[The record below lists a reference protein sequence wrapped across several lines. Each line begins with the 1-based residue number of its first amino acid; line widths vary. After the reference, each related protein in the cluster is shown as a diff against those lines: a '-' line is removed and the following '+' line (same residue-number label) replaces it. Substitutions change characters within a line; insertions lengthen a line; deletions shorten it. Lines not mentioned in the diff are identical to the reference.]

1 MSNIKE
7 AEEQTGI
14 SRANI
19 RYYEKMGLLQPK
31 RNEKNGYR
39 EYRPEDIKRILQ
51 IKILRKLDVPI
62 EEIKDTFDRPEMLGK
77 VIQKQ
82 KERLEKQRAELTDA
96 IDFCEEIKE
105 ENLGEF
111 DPQYYLKKMDEK
123 EKKGAVFA
131 DLLNDFKKVS
141 KAEAEARFSFR
152 PDTMCMNPKEFEE
165 ALLQYASEKGMKI
178 VITKKG
184 MYPEFML
191 DGIPYSAYRH
201 FSRFGAM
208 IECETTNAKTAEHE
222 MSPKRYHMFKWLHR
236 MELPTFLLI
245 LILVLFVRSVEG
257 FVLAMIFY
265 AICGIVAYSRY
276 FDYMRNS

>member
-39 EYRPEDIKRILQ
+39 EYRPEDIKRFLQ

-62 EEIKDTFDRPEMLGK
+62 DEIRDTIDHPEMFGN
-77 VIQKQ
+77 VILIQI
-82 KERLEKQRAELTDA
+82 ERLERQRAELTDV
-96 IDFCEEIKE
+96 IDFCMEIKV
-105 ENLGEF
+105 ENFEDF

-141 KAEAEARFSFR
+141 KAEAEARFSF
-152 PDTMCMNPKEFEE
+152 M
-165 ALLQYASEKGMKI
+165 
-178 VITKKG
+178 
-184 MYPEFML
+184 PE
-191 DGIPYSAYRH
+191 R
-201 FSRFGAM
+201 
-208 IECETTNAKTAEHE
+208 
-222 MSPKRYHMFKWLHR
+222 
-236 MELPTFLLI
+236 
-245 LILVLFVRSVEG
+245 
-257 FVLAMIFY
+257 
-265 AICGIVAYSRY
+265 VACRI
-276 FDYMRNS
+276 M

>member
-39 EYRPEDIKRILQ
+39 EYTPEDIKRILQ

-123 EKKGAVFA
+123 EIH
-131 DLLNDFKKVS
+131 DLLWNKVKEVNKLMPKYKYVREMIITEEPLVKTTTLKIKRHEELKKVLN
-141 KAEAEARFSFR
+141 K
-152 PDTMCMNPKEFEE
+152 
-165 ALLQYASEKGMKI
+165 
-178 VITKKG
+178 
-184 MYPEFML
+184 
-191 DGIPYSAYRH
+191 
-201 FSRFGAM
+201 
-208 IECETTNAKTAEHE
+208 
-222 MSPKRYHMFKWLHR
+222 
-236 MELPTFLLI
+236 
-245 LILVLFVRSVEG
+245 
-257 FVLAMIFY
+257 
-265 AICGIVAYSRY
+265 
-276 FDYMRNS
+276 

>member
-39 EYRPEDIKRILQ
+39 EYTPEDIKRILQ

-62 EEIKDTFDRPEMLGK
+62 EEIKNTFDCPEMFGE

-82 KERLEKQRAELTDA
+82 KENLEKQRAELTDA

-105 ENLGEF
+105 ENLGDF

-141 KAEAEARFSFR
+141 KAEAEARVSFM
-152 PDTMCMNPKEFEE
+152 PDTMCMNPEEFEE
-165 ALLQYASEKGMKI
+165 ALLQYAAEKGMEI
-178 VITKKG
+178 VIHKKG
-184 MYPEFML
+184 MYSEFTL
-191 DGIPYSAYRH
+191 DGISYTAYRH
-201 FSRFGAM
+201 FSRFGA
-208 IECETTNAKTAEHE
+208 IVECEVTNVKTAENE
-222 MSPKRYHMFKWLHR
+222 MSPKRYHILKWLHR

-245 LILVLFVRSVEG
+245 LILVLFVRSTEG
-257 FVLAMIFY
+257 FILAMIFY
-265 AICGIVAYSRY
+265 VICGIVACSRY
-276 FDYMRNS
+276 FDYTRNS

>member
-82 KERLEKQRAELTDA
+82 KERLEKRRAELTDA
-96 IDFCEEIKE
+96 IDFCKEIKE

-152 PDTMCMNPKEFEE
+152 PELQ
-165 ALLQYASEKGMKI
+165 ALRLRSDGFQIPDSRRLFSLSEIRGHQARSVPHRSPQSRVFPGLPFSVPPSAFHM
-178 VITKKG
+178 
-184 MYPEFML
+184 PQ
-191 DGIPYSAYRH
+191 DSSCPAYRPAAPAYPVYPDRTVRYLRPYLKRSH
-201 FSRFGAM
+201 VLPSLSFS
-208 IECETTNAKTAEHE
+208 H
-222 MSPKRYHMFKWLHR
+222 
-236 MELPTFLLI
+236 
-245 LILVLFVRSVEG
+245 
-257 FVLAMIFY
+257 
-265 AICGIVAYSRY
+265 
-276 FDYMRNS
+276 

>member
-178 VITKKG
+178 VITKK
-184 MYPEFML
+184 
-191 DGIPYSAYRH
+191 
-201 FSRFGAM
+201 
-208 IECETTNAKTAEHE
+208 EC
-222 MSPKRYHMFKWLHR
+222 
-236 MELPTFLLI
+236 I
-245 LILVLFVRSVEG
+245 
-257 FVLAMIFY
+257 
-265 AICGIVAYSRY
+265 
-276 FDYMRNS
+276 RNLC

>member
-62 EEIKDTFDRPEMLGK
+62 DEIRDTIDHPEMFGN

-82 KERLEKQRAELTDA
+82 KERLERQRAELTDV
-96 IDFCEEIKE
+96 IDFCMEIKV
-105 ENLGEF
+105 ENFEDF

-123 EKKGAVFA
+123 EKKGFCGFA
-131 DLLNDFKKVS
+131 
-141 KAEAEARFSFR
+141 E
-152 PDTMCMNPKEFEE
+152 
-165 ALLQYASEKGMKI
+165 
-178 VITKKG
+178 
-184 MYPEFML
+184 
-191 DGIPYSAYRH
+191 
-201 FSRFGAM
+201 
-208 IECETTNAKTAEHE
+208 
-222 MSPKRYHMFKWLHR
+222 
-236 MELPTFLLI
+236 
-245 LILVLFVRSVEG
+245 
-257 FVLAMIFY
+257 
-265 AICGIVAYSRY
+265 
-276 FDYMRNS
+276 

>member
-1 MSNIKE
+1 MENF
-7 AEEQTGI
+7 
-14 SRANI
+14 
-19 RYYEKMGLLQPK
+19 
-31 RNEKNGYR
+31 
-39 EYRPEDIKRILQ
+39 ED
-51 IKILRKLDVPI
+51 
-62 EEIKDTFDRPEMLGK
+62 
-77 VIQKQ
+77 
-82 KERLEKQRAELTDA
+82 
-96 IDFCEEIKE
+96 
-105 ENLGEF
+105 F

-184 MYPEFML
+184 MYPEFTL
-191 DGIPYSAYRH
+191 DGIPYTAYRN

-276 FDYMRNS
+276 FDYTRNS

>member
-1 MSNIKE
+1 
-7 AEEQTGI
+7 
-14 SRANI
+14 
-19 RYYEKMGLLQPK
+19 MGLLQPK

-62 EEIKDTFDRPEMLGK
+62 DEIRDTIDHPEMFGN

-82 KERLEKQRAELTDA
+82 KERLERQRAELTDV
-96 IDFCEEIKE
+96 IDFCMEIKV
-105 ENLGEF
+105 ENFEDF

-184 MYPEFML
+184 MYPEFTL
-191 DGIPYSAYRH
+191 DGIPYTAYRN

-276 FDYMRNS
+276 FDYTRNS

>member
-1 MSNIKE
+1 M
-7 AEEQTGI
+7 
-14 SRANI
+14 
-19 RYYEKMGLLQPK
+19 
-31 RNEKNGYR
+31 
-39 EYRPEDIKRILQ
+39 
-51 IKILRKLDVPI
+51 
-62 EEIKDTFDRPEMLGK
+62 
-77 VIQKQ
+77 
-82 KERLEKQRAELTDA
+82 EKQRAGLTDA

-123 EKKGAVFA
+123 EKKGAIFA
-131 DLLNDFKKVS
+131 DFLNDFKKVS
-141 KAEAEARFSFR
+141 KAETEARFSFR
-152 PDTMCMNPKEFEE
+152 PDTMCMNPEEFEE

-184 MYPEFML
+184 MYPEFTL
-191 DGIPYSAYRH
+191 DGIPYTAYRN

-276 FDYMRNS
+276 FDYTRNS

>member
-51 IKILRKLDVPI
+51 IKILWKLDVPI

-82 KERLEKQRAELTDA
+82 KERLEKRRAELTDA

-152 PDTMCMNPKEFEE
+152 PDTMCMNP
-165 ALLQYASEKGMKI
+165 
-178 VITKKG
+178 
-184 MYPEFML
+184 EFML
-191 DGIPYSAYRH
+191 DGIPYTAYRN

-276 FDYMRNS
+276 FDYTRNS

>member
-77 VIQKQ
+77 V
-82 KERLEKQRAELTDA
+82 
-96 IDFCEEIKE
+96 
-105 ENLGEF
+105 
-111 DPQYYLKKMDEK
+111 YYLKKMDEK

-276 FDYMRNS
+276 FDYTRNS

>member
-39 EYRPEDIKRILQ
+39 EYTPEDIKRI
-51 IKILRKLDVPI
+51 
-62 EEIKDTFDRPEMLGK
+62 
-77 VIQKQ
+77 
-82 KERLEKQRAELTDA
+82 
-96 IDFCEEIKE
+96 
-105 ENLGEF
+105 LGEF

-123 EKKGAVFA
+123 EKKGAIFA
-131 DLLNDFKKVS
+131 DFLNDFKKVS
-141 KAEAEARFSFR
+141 KAETEARFSFR
-152 PDTMCMNPKEFEE
+152 PDTMCMNPEEFEE

-184 MYPEFML
+184 MHPEFTL
-191 DGIPYSAYRH
+191 DGIPYTAYRN

-276 FDYMRNS
+276 FDYTRNS

>member
-82 KERLEKQRAELTDA
+82 KERLEK
-96 IDFCEEIKE
+96 
-105 ENLGEF
+105 F

-208 IECETTNAKTAEHE
+208 IECETINAKTAEHE

-276 FDYMRNS
+276 FDYTRNS